1 MRQLLTA
8 RFAAALGLPL
18 LAGLLWFVIAVNGGG
33 GGAGDSNASTKHL
46 VSYTASVVT
55 IQVEPNWS
63 IVDGVTVSTARLALD
78 DGRTLFIADGTLGEI
93 ACTDYVTANACV
105 LLAEMLGDGVVWFAL
120 TPAAGE
126 EPLTRLPL
134 PPIVDMLNE
143 GDDAVLRNGWIV
155 PLATPT
161 KRECETA
168 TTSLREFIDKF
179 GDRME
184 VSLNLGTDE
193 VDVVTCVEE

>member
-18 LAGLLWFVIAVNGGG
+18 LAGLLWFVIAVNGG

-93 ACTDYVTANACV
+93 ACTDYVTANASCRRRTTHTI
-105 LLAEMLGDGVVWFAL
+105 A
-120 TPAAGE
+120 
-126 EPLTRLPL
+126 
-134 PPIVDMLNE
+134 
-143 GDDAVLRNGWIV
+143 
-155 PLATPT
+155 
-161 KRECETA
+161 TA
-168 TTSLREFIDKF
+168 TDCRH
-179 GDRME
+179 
-184 VSLNLGTDE
+184 
-193 VDVVTCVEE
+193 VERR